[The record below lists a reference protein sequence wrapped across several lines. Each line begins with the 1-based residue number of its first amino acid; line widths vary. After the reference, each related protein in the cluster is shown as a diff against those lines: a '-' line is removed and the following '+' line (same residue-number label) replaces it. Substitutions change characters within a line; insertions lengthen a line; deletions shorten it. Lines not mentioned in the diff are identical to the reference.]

1 MSTARQKLAYA
12 QDGSV
17 STYLDEGQKKG
28 SSCTG
33 PASMDVEQRILGSNP
48 ILEGFG
54 NAKTNRN
61 NNSSRFGKWMEV
73 NFMQESLTELM
84 DGKASTESV
93 SQVSETIK
101 AVRSTQQNNE
111 KTMNEILALMKQKG
125 QANHGADIKDLQ
137 ERQKTTDKT
146 LKEIQIEL
154 HKMQVKREEQSAKK
168 VSLHITPN
176 QYMDS

>member
-1 MSTARQKLAYA
+1 MHCVDLGESFPTSIYLMKSASIQPRTSSSKFYSKYSILFNRVLRYA
-12 QDGSV
+12 TVASV
-17 STYLDEGQKKG
+17 TSLT
-28 SSCTG
+28 
-33 PASMDVEQRILGSNP
+33 R
-48 ILEGFG
+48 
-54 NAKTNRN
+54 
-61 NNSSRFGKWMEV
+61 EV

-154 HKMQVKREEQSAKK
+154 HKMQVKREEQTAKK
-168 VSLHITPN
+168 VSLHLTPN

>member
-1 MSTARQKLAYA
+1 
-12 QDGSV
+12 
-17 STYLDEGQKKG
+17 
-28 SSCTG
+28 
-33 PASMDVEQRILGSNP
+33 
-48 ILEGFG
+48 
-54 NAKTNRN
+54 
-61 NNSSRFGKWMEV
+61 
-73 NFMQESLTELM
+73 MQESLTELM

-137 ERQKTTDKT
+137 ERQKTTDKA

-154 HKMQVKREEQSAKK
+154 HKMQVKREEQTAKK

-176 QYMDS
+176 QYM